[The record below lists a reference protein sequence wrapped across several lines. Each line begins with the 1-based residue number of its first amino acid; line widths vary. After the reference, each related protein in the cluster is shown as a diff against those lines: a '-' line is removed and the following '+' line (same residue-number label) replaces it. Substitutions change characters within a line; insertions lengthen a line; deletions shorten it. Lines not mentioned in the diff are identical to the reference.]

1 MVINREEKDG
11 VVECLYNSSNI
22 LKSEYNQSKNSLTVV
37 FKSGLQYE
45 YYNVLYRDYLRLEI
59 SESTGA
65 VFNKMFGVKSKRQY
79 EYKKLDK
86 VDPTELIEKVKTII
100 T

>member
-11 VVECLYNSSNI
+11 VVECLFNSTNI
-22 LKSEYNQSKNSLTVV
+22 LKSVYNSKENILEIT
-37 FKSGLQYE
+37 FKSGLVYE
-45 YYNVLYRDYLRLEI
+45 YYNVLYKDYLRLEI
-59 SESTGA
+59 SESTGS

-86 VDPTELIEKVKTII
+86 VDPSLIIERVNELK
-100 T
+100 